1 MRFDQIFVQA
11 LLQKLFTVVRQPRVQ
26 ELDVGRAQLI
36 DVQAQ
41 RRRVA
46 RDDRAVEV
54 VARAFV
60 LLTLPFAAREPDEVG
75 VLFQQVHD
83 MAVRKLRRVAHA
95 FGRHGLDARL
105 VGFLRGRV
113 GQEHTPAK
121 LREEGE
127 PERVVFVHVER
138 ARNADRTALRLFFG
152 KRRVAEQAL
161 GLVLEQV
168 RNVGLLN
175 ALPKLSPFS
184 QRLPVMK
191 RRCLPVAS
199 STPKS
204 FTVSRQLFEQPLAT
218 DRAVRGRK
226 RFDFLEGQQRR
237 GNGALGGILG
247 SRVST
252 LRGAQGRCVPVACK
266 QGRPVG
272 AHVARNVRTDRVHT
286 RQLLERAQHG
296 VVQEGTA
303 LHDDLFR
310 PTHVVRVADFNDLEQ
325 RVLDD
330 GDGKA
335 SRNGRPP
342 WRLPSAPASRGCS

>member
-175 ALPKLSPFS
+175 ALAEAFALFAA
-184 QRLPVMK
+184 
-191 RRCLPVAS
+191 VAGNEAAMFAGGLVD
-199 STPKS
+199 TEI
-204 FTVSRQLFEQPLAT
+204 VHGEQA
-218 DRAVRGRK
+218 AVRAAPCNGPCGAWAQALRFPRGTATSRK
-226 RFDFLEGQQRR
+226 RGARRHPGQPRQHAARR
-237 GNGALGGILG
+237 AGPLRTGRVQAGPTRRRPCCPQCPDGPRSHPPAARTSAARRR
-247 SRVST
+247 SR
-252 LRGAQGRCVPVACK
+252 RY
-266 QGRPVG
+266 RP
-272 AHVARNVRTDRVHT
+272 AR
-286 RQLLERAQHG
+286 
-296 VVQEGTA
+296 
-303 LHDDLFR
+303 
-310 PTHVVRVADFNDLEQ
+310 
-325 RVLDD
+325 
-330 GDGKA
+330 
-335 SRNGRPP
+335 
-342 WRLPSAPASRGCS
+342 